1 MSKKKYPPRIKRF
14 EDLSKNSKAR
24 CTNLMYVIYKDQMK
38 EGFSDEEA
46 HNRVTELLNSRGILL
61 FPDNAAKRY
70 DHKKNHFSKRIK
82 RDNVPANLRK
92 MEAILQQATKTI
104 NTLEESIFDLK
115 HMQDDIQKLADYY
128 GSKQWRKDFEADEQG
143 LYPEDLKR
151 GVLSEDGIYN
161 LLERN
166 KEVIEIVKLFLEE

>member
-1 MSKKKYPPRIKRF
+1 MSNKKHPPRIKRF

-92 MEAILQQATKTI
+92 METILQQATKRLNTI
-104 NTLEESIFDLK
+104 EESIFDLK

-166 KEVIEIVKLFLEE
+166 KEVMEMIKSFL

>member
-1 MSKKKYPPRIKRF
+1 
-14 EDLSKNSKAR
+14 
-24 CTNLMYVIYKDQMK
+24 
-38 EGFSDEEA
+38 
-46 HNRVTELLNSRGILL
+46 
-61 FPDNAAKRY
+61 
-70 DHKKNHFSKRIK
+70 
-82 RDNVPANLRK
+82 

-115 HMQDDIQKLADYY
+115 HMQDDIKKLADYY

-166 KEVIEIVKLFLEE
+166 KKVMELVKSFLEE

>member
-1 MSKKKYPPRIKRF
+1 M
-14 EDLSKNSKAR
+14 
-24 CTNLMYVIYKDQMK
+24 
-38 EGFSDEEA
+38 
-46 HNRVTELLNSRGILL
+46 NSRGILL

-161 LLERN
+161 LLEKN
-166 KEVIEIVKLFLEE
+166 KEVMEMVKLFLEE